1 MRQPSIQSIQFG
13 YSLNSP
19 QALVQLYS
27 CWKMLLT
34 EHKLVC
40 FSTFG
45 GISNPADGMT
55 AMQMAM
61 NAAVRASVSSMVVD
75 ASLNHQQNNHQ
86 SILHQQ
92 QQSSTSPALR
102 MQEAILRSQA
112 EAALRLAVSQAV
124 AASTSTATG
133 DSTNNNLQSMHGIP
147 THNMM
152 GNQNTLVN
160 GQHHPYHHQ
169 SQVSP
174 ELSEALRLQ
183 EQRLEQALRIHGDPR
198 TLGFPFTNAQQ
209 HHMNP

>member
-1 MRQPSIQSIQFG
+1 M
-13 YSLNSP
+13 
-19 QALVQLYS
+19 
-27 CWKMLLT
+27 
-34 EHKLVC
+34 
-40 FSTFG
+40 
-45 GISNPADGMT
+45 SNTAESMT

-61 NAAVRASVSSMVVD
+61 NAAVRASMSSMVD
-75 ASLNHQQNNHQ
+75 AQLNHQQNNHQ

-92 QQSSTSPALR
+92 PQSSTSPTLR

-124 AASTSTATG
+124 AASTSTASGDNTG
-133 DSTNNNLQSMHGIP
+133 NNLQSMHGLS

-152 GNQNTLVN
+152 SNQNTLVN

-174 ELSEALRLQ
+174 ELTEALRLQ

-198 TLGFPFTNAQQ
+198 ALGFPFTNAQQ

>member
-1 MRQPSIQSIQFG
+1 MPQDTDQQFFC
-13 YSLNSP
+13 SS
-19 QALVQLYS
+19 
-27 CWKMLLT
+27 
-34 EHKLVC
+34 
-40 FSTFG
+40 FG
-45 GISNPADGMT
+45 NMPNATDGMT

-61 NAAVRASVSSMVVD
+61 NAAVRASMSSMVVD

-92 QQSSTSPALR
+92 PQSSTSPTLR

-124 AASTSTATG
+124 AASTSSTAANG
-133 DSTNNNLQSMHGIP
+133 ENANNNLQSMHGIS

-152 GNQNTLVN
+152 TNQNTLVN
-160 GQHHPYHHQ
+160 GGQHHSYHHQ

-174 ELSEALRLQ
+174 ELTEALRLQ

-198 TLGFPFTNAQQ
+198 SLGFPFANAQQ

>member
-1 MRQPSIQSIQFG
+1 M
-13 YSLNSP
+13 
-19 QALVQLYS
+19 
-27 CWKMLLT
+27 
-34 EHKLVC
+34 
-40 FSTFG
+40 
-45 GISNPADGMT
+45 SNTTDGMT

-61 NAAVRASVSSMVVD
+61 NAAVRASMSSMVVD

-92 QQSSTSPALR
+92 PQSSTSPTIR

-124 AASTSTATG
+124 AASTSSTVVNGG
-133 DSTNNNLQSMHGIP
+133 DNSTNGLQTMHAISG
-147 THNMM
+147 HNMM

-160 GQHHPYHHQ
+160 GQHHAYHHQ

-174 ELSEALRLQ
+174 ELTEALRLQ

-198 TLGFPFTNAQQ
+198 TLGFSFANSQQ
-209 HHMNP
+209 HQ

>member
-1 MRQPSIQSIQFG
+1 M
-13 YSLNSP
+13 
-19 QALVQLYS
+19 
-27 CWKMLLT
+27 
-34 EHKLVC
+34 
-40 FSTFG
+40 
-45 GISNPADGMT
+45 SNPAESMT

-61 NAAVRASVSSMVVD
+61 NAAVRASMSSMVVD

-92 QQSSTSPALR
+92 PQSSTSPTLR

-124 AASTSTATG
+124 AASTSTSTG
-133 DSTNNNLQSMHGIP
+133 DNTGNNLQSAMHGIS

-152 GNQNTLVN
+152 SNQNTLVN

-169 SQVSP
+169 SQVSS
-174 ELSEALRLQ
+174 ELTEALRLQ

-198 TLGFPFTNAQQ
+198 ALGFPFANAQQ